1 MMKKIVMCM
10 IICSLL
16 LCSCG
21 KKEDSGTE
29 ISLKE
34 NQSMVIGKITEIA
47 GNDMTVSLLEESS
60 MGSRG
65 GKGGQNGDM
74 PMPTG
79 EDGKPEMPEGQGD
92 MPMPTGEDG
101 RPEMPEGQEN
111 SSSDEK
117 KDGNKGE
124 RKTFYIETGETASYT
139 VPVGTTVTTAL
150 GTKTNFSGLAEGDTI
165 KIVLEKDDSGN
176 DTVVGIWIVE

>member
-1 MMKKIVMCM
+1 MIKKMITSI

-34 NQSMVIGKITEIA
+34 NQSMVIGKITESA
-47 GNDMTVSLLEESS
+47 GNDITVSLVEEKS
-60 MGSRG
+60 MGERNG
-65 GKGGQNGDM
+65 RGGQNGDM

-79 EDGKPEMPEGQGD
+79 EDG
-92 MPMPTGEDG
+92 
-101 RPEMPEGQEN
+101 RPEKPEGQEDT
-111 SSSDEK
+111 SSDENRS
-117 KDGNKGE
+117 GNKGE
-124 RKTFYIETGETASYT
+124 NKTFYTETGETASYT

-150 GTKTNFSGLAEGDTI
+150 GTETNFSGLAEGDTI

-176 DTVVGIWIVE
+176 DVVVGIWIVE

>member
-1 MMKKIVMCM
+1 MIKKMITSI

-34 NQSMVIGKITEIA
+34 KQSMVIGKITESA
-47 GNDMTVSLLEESS
+47 GNDITVSLVEEKS
-60 MGSRG
+60 MGERNG
-65 GKGGQNGDM
+65 RGGQNGDM

-79 EDGKPEMPEGQGD
+79 EDGRPEPPEGKEDMPMPTGEDGRPEPPEGNGD

-101 RPEMPEGQEN
+101 RPEKPEGQEDT
-111 SSSDEK
+111 SSDENRS
-117 KDGNKGE
+117 GNKGE
-124 RKTFYIETGETASYT
+124 NKTFYTETGETASYT

-150 GTKTNFSGLAEGDTI
+150 GTETNFS
-165 KIVLEKDDSGN
+165 
-176 DTVVGIWIVE
+176 